1 VLGRAAERRE
11 WLSRPLGEQ
20 PELAGVDPET
30 ARAQLDQCLD
40 RGRGWLTLSEAE
52 GLLATHGIAL
62 EPAGWSTTVEQA
74 VSDAASAGGPVALK
88 AALPAPEN
96 PADLDAVL
104 LGLEGED
111 AIRAGWLELQR
122 RMERGEREWRG
133 AVVQRLVEP
142 GADVLVGALSDPD
155 LGPVMAVGLGGRQ
168 AGLAGGAAFR
178 LLPKTDVEAD
188 DLIDASESL
197 VARMEGFRGH
207 PHLHRHALRELL
219 LRFSALLEHCP
230 ELVEA
235 DLNPV
240 RLTPERCVV
249 LEMRIRVERRLA
261 PQRVKTW

>member
-1 VLGRAAERRE
+1 V
-11 WLSRPLGEQ
+11 P
-20 PELAGVDPET
+20 
-30 ARAQLDQCLD
+30 
-40 RGRGWLTLSEAE
+40 EAE
-52 GLLATHGIAL
+52 GLLGTHGIEF

-74 VSDAASAGGPVALK
+74 VSDAASARGPVALK

-104 LGLEGED
+104 LGLEGD
-111 AIRAGWLELQR
+111 QAIRAGWQELQR

-133 AVVQRLVEP
+133 ALVQRLVEP

-188 DLIDASESL
+188 ELIDASESL
-197 VARMEGFRGH
+197 VARMEGFRGR
-207 PHLHRHALRELL
+207 PHLHRHGLRELL

-249 LEMRIRVERRLA
+249 LEMRIRVERRPA